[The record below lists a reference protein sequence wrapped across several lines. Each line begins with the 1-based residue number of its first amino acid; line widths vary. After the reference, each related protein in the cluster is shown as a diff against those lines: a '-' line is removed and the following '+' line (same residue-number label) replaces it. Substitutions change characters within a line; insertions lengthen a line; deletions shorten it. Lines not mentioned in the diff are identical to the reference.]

1 MPAGMIH
8 SPCETEQEFQAFGT
22 GCFRPLELGVSG
34 LGTGCFRPW
43 NWVFQALKLSVCR
56 SFVLDV
62 VPTYPVNGGCM
73 RGMHQ

>member
-1 MPAGMIH
+1 MQTERRTKQTCLFFMPRWV
-8 SPCETEQEFQAFGT
+8 FQAF
-22 GCFRPLELGVSG
+22 
-34 LGTGCFRPW
+34 GTGCFRPW